1 MLEDESRCRDE
12 DQRFQ
17 TSRINFLKPK
27 KGETV
32 LTPGAGKPQQA
43 AQKYYATSHYSQYA
57 TKNSP
62 VEQSQIKNK
71 KKKKSGDF
79 FKRIGSKIK
88 RRKNRDKKSNKKFD
102 DDDDSSSD
110 SERLEMQFDDGK
122 RMKTAAFQDEQTC
135 IMDDDDDDIGIETD
149 QAYRNVKNR
158 GAENAA
164 LPGACQPVEHPECYV
179 DKMTSII
186 RPDLKEEVPLT
197 KEEID
202 LLWTCMKK
210 TGELMSE
217 ESIYAFDNLE
227 FDEHRAYRRY
237 TVQFKYAEGRFSSLY
252 VVQQENLK
260 PGESPLPSNNLML
273 KIDSRVSHSQ
283 NVKDRLR
290 REIKAIN
297 KLSAASQYTPKLID
311 SGAVI
316 GTPFIVLPL
325 YDRTLRKVSE
335 EEALSTRTKWVIAY
349 ESLKAIEKMA
359 DLKLGH
365 RDIKPTN
372 FCTNAHGGWPYLFLI
387 DYADTSY
394 YSEKSHRLPVPD
406 GYTLP
411 YWSLDCHTRTVCSQ
425 QSDLESWYYMLID
438 LFESLPWKLNSKID
452 AVKDAK
458 KSYWSYSGERC
469 KTKEWNEVAEFVR
482 PKWSS
487 GSIKEILKAL
497 ESKANLPDKNFAPE
511 WEGKK
516 KSATEK
522 AGGKSMTKGLGGA
535 QSITKKKKGRA
546 TKQKSPNT

>member
-1 MLEDESRCRDE
+1 M
-12 DQRFQ
+12 
-17 TSRINFLKPK
+17 TSRMNFLKPK
-27 KGETV
+27 KGETG
-32 LTPGAGKPQQA
+32 LTPDAGKPQQV
-43 AQKYYATSHYSQYA
+43 AQ

-62 VEQSQIKNK
+62 VEQPQIKNK

-88 RRKNRDKKSNKKFD
+88 RSKNRDKKSNKKFD

-110 SERLEMQFDDGK
+110 SERSETQFGDGK
-122 RMKTAAFQDEQTC
+122 QMKTAFQDEQTC
-135 IMDDDDDDIGIETD
+135 IMDDDNDDDIDIETD

-158 GAENAA
+158 GAEARINYEITLYHSSSLLFFFRSMNKTNAA

-179 DKMTSII
+179 AKMTSII

-202 LLWTCMKK
+202 LLWACMKK

-227 FDEHRAYRRY
+227 FDEYRAYRRY
-237 TVQFKYAEGRFSSLY
+237 TVKFKYAEGRFSSLY

-260 PGESPLPSNNLML
+260 PVESPLPSGNLML

-297 KLSAASQYTPKLID
+297 KLSAASKYAPKLID

-335 EEALSTRTKWVIAY
+335 EETLSTRTKWVIAY

-458 KSYWSYSGERC
+458 KSYWSYSGGRC
-469 KTKEWNEVAEFVR
+469 KTKEWNEIAEFVR

-487 GSIKEILKAL
+487 GSIKEILKVL
-497 ESKANLPDKNFAPE
+497 ESKANLPDNNFAPE

-516 KSATEK
+516 KSAAEK
-522 AGGKSMTKGLGGA
+522 AGGKSTMKGPRGT